1 MADSAAR
8 SRVPVGDVARLFLK
22 LGLTAFG
29 GPAAHVA
36 LMEEEVVRRRGWITH
51 AEFVDLLGAAN
62 LIPGPNSTELAIH
75 LGYRMAGAA
84 GLIAAGVCFIGP
96 AVLITLAFAWSYVRF
111 GATHAADIL
120 LYGIKPAV
128 IAVVLGAVARLARVA
143 VRRPLTAAIAIIA
156 AAASLAGGDEVL
168 VLLAAGAVAAVAA
181 HPRRSD
187 AALGGIQLIAPFA
200 PLAAGAIAATS
211 ASEAGLVGL
220 GLFFL
225 KVGSVLYGSG
235 YVLIAF
241 LRGGL
246 VADRH
251 WLTERQLLD
260 AIAIG
265 QFTPGPVL
273 STATFVGYLI
283 HGLGGAAVATLAIF
297 MPSFVLVALT
307 NPLIPRLRSMPLMA
321 GFLDGV
327 NAASI
332 GLIAAVVIQL
342 GREALI
348 GWPSWVIG
356 AVGVMAALTRLNP
369 TWVILGGAALG
380 AMAAAAGA
388 GR

>member
-1 MADSAAR
+1 
-8 SRVPVGDVARLFLK
+8 
-22 LGLTAFG
+22 
-29 GPAAHVA
+29 
-36 LMEEEVVRRRGWITH
+36 
-51 AEFVDLLGAAN
+51 
-62 LIPGPNSTELAIH
+62 
-75 LGYRMAGAA
+75 
-84 GLIAAGVCFIGP
+84 
-96 AVLITLAFAWSYVRF
+96 VRF

-168 VLLAAGAVAAVAA
+168 VLLAAGAVAV

-342 GREALI
+342 GREALV

-356 AVGVMAALTRLNP
+356 AVGAVAALTRLNP

-380 AMAAAAGA
+380 AIAAAAGA